1 MIIDNLENSERYS
14 LLHPLLEKALS
25 YLKETNLHATAPGK
39 YSIDGDN
46 VFAIVQEY
54 ETLDAANEQMES
66 HKEYMDVQY
75 AISGV
80 ELVGLAVLNNQ
91 SVSKSYDAETDFMLY
106 EDAPSFFAELAK
118 GMFMIF
124 FPTDLHMPC
133 IKKEKPAAV
142 KKIVIKVKI

>member
-1 MIIDNLENSERYS
+1 MIIDNLENSERYR
-14 LLHPLLEKALS
+14 LLHPLFEKAFN
-25 YLKETNLHATAPGK
+25 YLKETNLYAIVPGK

-66 HKEYMDVQY
+66 HKKYIDVQY
-75 AISGV
+75 VINGV
-80 ELVGLAVLNNQ
+80 ELVGFSVFNDQ
-91 SVSKSYDAETDFMLY
+91 KVSKLYDAETDFMLY
-106 EDAPSFFAELAK
+106 EEAPSFFAELGK
-118 GMFMIF
+118 GMLMIF
-124 FPTDLHMPC
+124 FPSDLHMPC